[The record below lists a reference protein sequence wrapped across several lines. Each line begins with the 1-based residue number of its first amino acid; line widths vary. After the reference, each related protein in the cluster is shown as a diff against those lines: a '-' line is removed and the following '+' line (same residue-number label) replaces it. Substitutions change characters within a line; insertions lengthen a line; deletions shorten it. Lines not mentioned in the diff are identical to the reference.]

1 MGIIII
7 LLVVWAALGVVGFA
21 FTGLFWLG
29 IVAAILF
36 VGTLAFGIAQRSNH
50 RTP

>member
-1 MGIIII
+1 MAIIIV
-7 LLVVWAALGVVGFA
+7 LLIVWAALGVVGFA

-29 IVAAILF
+29 IVATILF
-36 VGTLAFGIAQRSNH
+36 VGTLSFAIAQRSNH